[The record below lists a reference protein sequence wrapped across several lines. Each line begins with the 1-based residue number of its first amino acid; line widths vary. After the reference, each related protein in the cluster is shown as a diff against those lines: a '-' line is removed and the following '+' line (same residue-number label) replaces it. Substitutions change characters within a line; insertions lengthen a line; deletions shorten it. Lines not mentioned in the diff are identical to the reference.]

1 MATDFQ
7 GLILIDM
14 VLPAWWIFDLRCQV
28 GIGSFIV
35 TMIFI
40 VFMRQTMP
48 GQYHY
53 NLFFPCELRFLYLHT
68 FIVKWL
74 PCNKWFIQNQILQKC
89 VSPEIEDIPSW
100 ICIVILNIIL
110 HWQDWC
116 IFFRKHEVI
125 IVNIFW
131 MHTSWQWFMIVHNNM
146 SPLNIFGE
154 LYCRDNFLCS
164 CYYCYMSLFDYVIW
178 W

>member
-1 MATDFQ
+1 
-7 GLILIDM
+7 
-14 VLPAWWIFDLRCQV
+14 
-28 GIGSFIV
+28 
-35 TMIFI
+35 MIFI
-40 VFMRQTMP
+40 VFTLQTMP

-53 NLFFPCELRFLYLHT
+53 NPFFPCELRFLYLHT

-89 VSPEIEDIPSW
+89 VSPEIEDIPPW

-110 HWQDWC
+110 RWQDWC

-131 MHTSWQWFMIVHNNM
+131 MHTSWQWFMIVHNIM
-146 SPLNIFGE
+146 SPLKILVNCSVGVIFFVLGIAVI
-154 LYCRDNFLCS
+154 CLCLI
-164 CYYCYMSLFDYVIW
+164 MLFDGNNKHILSWVELSWVENFMTIR
-178 W
+178 

>member
-1 MATDFQ
+1 MILATNFQ
-7 GLILIDM
+7 GLNLIDM
-14 VLPAWWIFDLRCQV
+14 VLPAWWIFDLQCQV

-40 VFMRQTMP
+40 VFTLQTMP

-53 NLFFPCELRFLYLHT
+53 NPFFPCELRFPYLHT

-74 PCNKWFIQNQILQKC
+74 PCNKWLIQNQILHKC
-89 VSPEIEDIPSW
+89 VSPEIEDILSW
-100 ICIVILNIIL
+100 ICIVILNVIL
-110 HWQDWC
+110 RWC

-125 IVNIFW
+125 IVNIFC

-146 SPLNIFGE
+146 PLLNIF
-154 LYCRDNFLCS
+154 LWTVL
-164 CYYCYMSLFDYVIW
+164 
-178 W
+178 

>member
-1 MATDFQ
+1 MATNFH
-7 GLILIDM
+7 GLNLIDM
-14 VLPAWWIFDLRCQV
+14 VLPACWIFDLQCQV

-40 VFMRQTMP
+40 VFTLQTMP
-48 GQYHY
+48 GQYNY
-53 NLFFPCELRFLYLHT
+53 NPFFPCELRFLYFHT

-74 PCNKWFIQNQILQKC
+74 PCNKWFILNQILQKC
-89 VSPEIEDIPSW
+89 VSPEIEDILSW
-100 ICIVILNIIL
+100 IWIAILNIIL
-110 HWQDWC
+110 RWQDWC

-125 IVNIFW
+125 NIFW

-146 SPLNIFGE
+146 SPLNILVNCIVGVI
-154 LYCRDNFLCS
+154 FLFVLLLV
-164 CYYCYMSLFDYVIW
+164 YVLVWYVIW

>member
-1 MATDFQ
+1 MTSSWILATNFQ
-7 GLILIDM
+7 GLNWIDM
-14 VLPAWWIFDLRCQV
+14 VLPAWWIFDLQCQV

-35 TMIFI
+35 TILF
-40 VFMRQTMP
+40 FTLQTMP

-53 NLFFPCELRFLYLHT
+53 NPFLPYELRFLYLHNI
-68 FIVKWL
+68 IVKWL
-74 PCNKWFIQNQILQKC
+74 PCNKWFIQNQILQKY
-89 VSPEIEDIPSW
+89 VSPEIEDILSW

-116 IFFRKHEVI
+116 IFLRKHEVI
-125 IVNIFW
+125 IIDIFR

-154 LYCRDNFLCS
+154 LYCKG
-164 CYYCYMSLFDYVIW
+164 YYC
-178 W
+178 